1 MGCIWPICVI
11 LSDVFRVR
19 YKRTADL
26 IMDQIAKIP
35 VWETRT
41 AWEGRKWAVIQSTD
55 QCVTCLTMQC
65 SWWTMFVYL
74 LTKALPS
81 KINPWITRLTRWTEH
96 VYLLTKALP
105 SKINPWS
112 FFTVIWLI
120 HKLGQ
125 TQMVMFFVVK
135 LTYSS
140 LNTRFDGGVTY
151 LQLIIFSVVGN
162 VPIDS
167 ETLFDRLCES

>member
-96 VYLLTKALP
+96 VICWIFLYSNLADTQTGSNSDGYVLCGEINLFKFKYQIWRRCYIFTANYFFSDRRCLYIRSLTDFMNL
-105 SKINPWS
+105 KIKPVQS
-112 FFTVIWLI
+112 
-120 HKLGQ
+120 
-125 TQMVMFFVVK
+125 
-135 LTYSS
+135 
-140 LNTRFDGGVTY
+140 
-151 LQLIIFSVVGN
+151 
-162 VPIDS
+162 
-167 ETLFDRLCES
+167 